1 MPQRVNRWWAAIVL
15 LIALDFI
22 TTYIGITGGY
32 VVERNIFLAPL
43 TASGQWGPVA
53 LFLMM
58 TAFQLYGMWNFF
70 DRRPLLLKIYLASYA
85 FLVTSNTA
93 LILLAL

>member
-1 MPQRVNRWWAAIVL
+1 M

-32 VVERNIFLAPL
+32 VVERNVFLAPL
-43 TASGQWGPVA
+43 TSSGQWGPVA

-58 TAFQLYGMWNFF
+58 TAFQLYGVWNFF
-70 DRRPLLLKIYLASYA
+70 DRKPYLLKVYLIGYA
-85 FLVTSNTA
+85 FVVTSNTA
-93 LILLAL
+93 LILMA